1 MQRAKSKLLCR
12 SCDLVVQVP
21 PYKKGVTCICPQCK
35 SELRSG
41 SRVSLYNLA
50 VVSIASVIMLF
61 TAVSLPF
68 MTISSLGISQSMS
81 LTSIVFVLHRN
92 WSLLVALFL
101 LFTFCC
107 PLIMHLIVI
116 GIVFFKLTVT
126 RRIANLYS
134 FCHRF
139 CMVDVF
145 ILGVMVSLI
154 KLVSLADISFHPG
167 FISAVIFAML
177 MVWCYSHGSPYT
189 IWNLVREHD
198 EELRS
203 ATVGMR
209 GIDQGL
215 IMCRHCG
222 MVYKRKGRKASK
234 IGQEIESSNLACDDD
249 DYLYRGEQVCP
260 RCGHSNDHRSVMMY
274 QKTAALLLAAVIL
287 YIPSNVYPIM
297 FTNYLGSNLG
307 SDILDGV
314 IALWEMHSYFVS
326 SVILI
331 ASICIPI
338 AKILCILLLLYITKH
353 GFKGYPSRY
362 NKLYR
367 IILFIGRWSM
377 IDVFVVIIMSTVVRM
392 SVLTISPGIAVV
404 FFCFTVLVT
413 MLAAEEYDERLL
425 WDKALAKRRDSIIN
439 KDGEL
444 IEAPI
449 IDDVSE
455 TAAYTGDTE
464 PNAAASSETS
474 SNSAASSYADRAKV
488 AMAAK
493 SATESSMTATAATA
507 EAAEAT
513 ASDDA
518 AATAAS
524 ATTASSSAGAVH
536 ASTATSTT
544 DKATQGTADSTTATA
559 TAAATAE
566 TASPKSTV
574 EGSTERVQSDE
585 SSVGYSDTSN
595 AQSMSSVAPKA
606 AAAYS
611 AAVAADKKAMQTAQ
625 EHAKDTAT
633 SQQPPTAVH
642 KQRDHNSDHNS
653 EHSSAIAKAT
663 KSADASIIVANVQ
676 SEATDDGS
684 TAARDDAK
692 SSHEAQTKQNKKAKD
707 RASKAKHH

>member
-1 MQRAKSKLLCR
+1 
-12 SCDLVVQVP
+12 
-21 PYKKGVTCICPQCK
+21 
-35 SELRSG
+35 
-41 SRVSLYNLA
+41 
-50 VVSIASVIMLF
+50 
-61 TAVSLPF
+61 
-68 MTISSLGISQSMS
+68 
-81 LTSIVFVLHRN
+81 
-92 WSLLVALFL
+92 
-101 LFTFCC
+101 
-107 PLIMHLIVI
+107 
-116 GIVFFKLTVT
+116 
-126 RRIANLYS
+126 
-134 FCHRF
+134 
-139 CMVDVF
+139 MVDVF

-425 WDKALAKRRDSIIN
+425 WDKALAKSRDSIIN

-474 SNSAASSYADRAKV
+474 SNSAASSYADRAKA

-493 SATESSMTATAATA
+493 AATEISTTATAAAA
-507 EAAEAT
+507 EAAE
-513 ASDDA
+513 
-518 AATAAS
+518 ATAAS
-524 ATTASSSAGAVH
+524 ATTATSSADAVH

-544 DKATQGTADSTTATA
+544 DKDTQGTVDSTTVTA

-585 SSVGYSDTSN
+585 STVGYSDTSN

-625 EHAKDTAT
+625 KHAKDTAT

-663 KSADASIIVANVQ
+663 KSADASTTVAKAKSV
-676 SEATDDGS
+676 ATDESS
-684 TAARDDAK
+684 TAAHDDAK
-692 SSHEAQTKQNKKAKD
+692 SSRAAKTKQNKRAKD
-707 RASKAKHH
+707 EASKAKHH

>member
-1 MQRAKSKLLCR
+1 MQRDKSKLLCR
-12 SCDLVVQVP
+12 ACDLVVQVP

-61 TAVSLPF
+61 TSVTLPF

-81 LTSIVFVLHRN
+81 LTSIVFVLHKN
-92 WSLLVALFL
+92 WSLLVAIFL

-116 GIVFFKLTVT
+116 GIVFFGIKVN
-126 RRIANLYS
+126 RFIANTYT

-145 ILGVMVSLI
+145 LLGVMVSLI

-167 FISAVIFAML
+167 FTSAIVFSVL
-177 MVWCYSHGSPYT
+177 MVWCYSHGSPYK
-189 IWNLVREHD
+189 IWNLIRPHD
-198 EELRS
+198 EELHN

-222 MVYKRKGRKASK
+222 MVYKRKGRKSNKLDQELESSK
-234 IGQEIESSNLACDDD
+234 ISCADDK
-249 DYLYRGEQVCP
+249 YLYRGEHTCP
-260 RCGHSNDHRSVMMY
+260 RCGHSNDNRSVMMY
-274 QKTAALLLAAVIL
+274 QKTAALLIAAVIL

-297 FTNYLGSNLG
+297 FTNYLGSNVG

-314 IALWEMHSYFVS
+314 ISLWGMGSYFVA

-338 AKILCILLLLYITKH
+338 AKILCILLLLYITKY

-377 IDVFVVIIMSTVVRM
+377 IDVFVVIIMATVVRM

-413 MLAAEEYDERLL
+413 MVAAEEYDERML
-425 WDKALAKRRDSIIN
+425 WDIALAKNRDSIIN

-444 IEAPI
+444 VANIEEE
-449 IDDVSE
+449 DDKTDE
-455 TAAYTGDTE
+455 TSKINMETYEQRAE
-464 PNAAASSETS
+464 EIAAALVGPVRIENVAKAYQDAVEK
-474 SNSAASSYADRAKV
+474 SN
-488 AMAAK
+488 
-493 SATESSMTATAATA
+493 A
-507 EAAEAT
+507 EAVEKSQSQVAVDESEAQVEQSLDARK
-513 ASDDA
+513 ASIDLE
-518 AATAAS
+518 S
-524 ATTASSSAGAVH
+524 AKDKLQYGNTTASANKHSVPKENNCASRDSSDVVTNSK
-536 ASTATSTT
+536 STHNSATIAIRD
-544 DKATQGTADSTTATA
+544 DKADESITTA
-559 TAAATAE
+559 
-566 TASPKSTV
+566 KI
-574 EGSTERVQSDE
+574 
-585 SSVGYSDTSN
+585 
-595 AQSMSSVAPKA
+595 K
-606 AAAYS
+606 
-611 AAVAADKKAMQTAQ
+611 
-625 EHAKDTAT
+625 
-633 SQQPPTAVH
+633 
-642 KQRDHNSDHNS
+642 
-653 EHSSAIAKAT
+653 
-663 KSADASIIVANVQ
+663 
-676 SEATDDGS
+676 
-684 TAARDDAK
+684 
-692 SSHEAQTKQNKKAKD
+692 
-707 RASKAKHH
+707 

>member
-1 MQRAKSKLLCR
+1 MQRDKSKLLCR
-12 SCDLVVQVP
+12 ACDLVVQVP

-61 TAVSLPF
+61 TSVTLPF

-81 LTSIVFVLHRN
+81 LTSIVFVLHKN
-92 WSLLVALFL
+92 WSLLVAIFL

-116 GIVFFKLTVT
+116 GIVFFGLKVN
-126 RRIANLYS
+126 RFIANTYT

-145 ILGVMVSLI
+145 LLGVMVSLI

-167 FISAVIFAML
+167 FTSAIVFSVL
-177 MVWCYSHGSPYT
+177 MVWCYSHGSPYK
-189 IWNLVREHD
+189 IWNLIRPHD
-198 EELRS
+198 EELRN

-222 MVYKRKGRKASK
+222 MVYKRKGRKSNKLDQELESSK
-234 IGQEIESSNLACDDD
+234 ISCADDK
-249 DYLYRGEQVCP
+249 YLYRGEHKCP
-260 RCGHSNDHRSVMMY
+260 RCGHSNDNRSVMMY
-274 QKTAALLLAAVIL
+274 QKTAALLIAAVIL

-297 FTNYLGSNLG
+297 FTNYLGSNVG

-314 IALWEMHSYFVS
+314 ISLWGMGSYFVA

-338 AKILCILLLLYITKH
+338 AKILCILLLLYITKY

-377 IDVFVVIIMSTVVRM
+377 IDVFVVIIMATVVRM

-413 MLAAEEYDERLL
+413 MLAAEEYDERML
-425 WDKALAKRRDSIIN
+425 WDIALAKNRDSIIN

-444 IEAPI
+444 VVNIEEE
-449 IDDVSE
+449 DDKTDE
-455 TAAYTGDTE
+455 TSKINMETYEQRAE
-464 PNAAASSETS
+464 EIAAALVGPVRIENVAKAYQDAVEKSNAKAIEKSQSQVAVDESEAQVEQS
-474 SNSAASSYADRAKV
+474 LDARKASIDLESAKDKLQ
-488 AMAAK
+488 
-493 SATESSMTATAATA
+493 
-507 EAAEAT
+507 
-513 ASDDA
+513 DGN
-518 AATAAS
+518 
-524 ATTASSSAGAVH
+524 TTASANDNSVPKENNCTSRDSSDVVTNSK
-536 ASTATSTT
+536 STHNSATIAIR
-544 DKATQGTADSTTATA
+544 DDEADESITTA
-559 TAAATAE
+559 
-566 TASPKSTV
+566 K
-574 EGSTERVQSDE
+574 
-585 SSVGYSDTSN
+585 
-595 AQSMSSVAPKA
+595 
-606 AAAYS
+606 
-611 AAVAADKKAMQTAQ
+611 
-625 EHAKDTAT
+625 
-633 SQQPPTAVH
+633 
-642 KQRDHNSDHNS
+642 
-653 EHSSAIAKAT
+653 T
-663 KSADASIIVANVQ
+663 K
-676 SEATDDGS
+676 
-684 TAARDDAK
+684 
-692 SSHEAQTKQNKKAKD
+692 
-707 RASKAKHH
+707 

>member
-1 MQRAKSKLLCR
+1 MQRDKSKLLCR
-12 SCDLVVQVP
+12 ACDLVVQVP

-61 TAVSLPF
+61 TSVTLPF

-81 LTSIVFVLHRN
+81 LTSIVFVLHKN
-92 WSLLVALFL
+92 WSLLVAIFL

-116 GIVFFKLTVT
+116 GIVFFGLKVN
-126 RRIANLYS
+126 RFIANTYT

-145 ILGVMVSLI
+145 LLGVMVSLI

-167 FISAVIFAML
+167 FTSAIVFSVL
-177 MVWCYSHGSPYT
+177 MVWCYSHGSPYK
-189 IWNLVREHD
+189 IWNLIRPHD
-198 EELRS
+198 AELRN

-222 MVYKRKGRKASK
+222 MVYKRKGRKSNKLDQELESSK
-234 IGQEIESSNLACDDD
+234 ISCADDK
-249 DYLYRGEQVCP
+249 YLYRGEHTCP
-260 RCGHSNDHRSVMMY
+260 RCGHSNDNRSVMMY
-274 QKTAALLLAAVIL
+274 QKTAALLIAAVIL

-297 FTNYLGSNLG
+297 FTNYLGSNVG

-314 IALWEMHSYFVS
+314 ISLWGMGSYFVA

-338 AKILCILLLLYITKH
+338 AKILCILLLLYITKY

-377 IDVFVVIIMSTVVRM
+377 IDVFVVIIMATVVRM

-413 MLAAEEYDERLL
+413 MLAAEEYDERML
-425 WDKALAKRRDSIIN
+425 WDIALAKNRDSIIN

-444 IEAPI
+444 VANIEEE
-449 IDDVSE
+449 DDKTDE
-455 TAAYTGDTE
+455 TSKINIETYEQRAE
-464 PNAAASSETS
+464 EIAAALVGPVRIE
-474 SNSAASSYADRAKV
+474 NV
-488 AMAAK
+488 AK
-493 SATESSMTATAATA
+493 SYQDAVEKSNA
-507 EAAEAT
+507 EAVEKSQSQVAVDESEAQVEQSLDARK
-513 ASDDA
+513 ASIDLE
-518 AATAAS
+518 S
-524 ATTASSSAGAVH
+524 AKDKLQDGNTTASANKHSVPKENNCASRDSSDVITNSK
-536 ASTATSTT
+536 STHNSATIAIR
-544 DKATQGTADSTTATA
+544 DDEADESITTA
-559 TAAATAE
+559 
-566 TASPKSTV
+566 K
-574 EGSTERVQSDE
+574 
-585 SSVGYSDTSN
+585 
-595 AQSMSSVAPKA
+595 
-606 AAAYS
+606 
-611 AAVAADKKAMQTAQ
+611 
-625 EHAKDTAT
+625 
-633 SQQPPTAVH
+633 
-642 KQRDHNSDHNS
+642 
-653 EHSSAIAKAT
+653 T
-663 KSADASIIVANVQ
+663 K
-676 SEATDDGS
+676 
-684 TAARDDAK
+684 
-692 SSHEAQTKQNKKAKD
+692 
-707 RASKAKHH
+707 

>member
-1 MQRAKSKLLCR
+1 MQRDKSKLLCR
-12 SCDLVVQVP
+12 ACDLVVQVP

-61 TAVSLPF
+61 TSVTLPF

-81 LTSIVFVLHRN
+81 LTSIVFVLHKN
-92 WSLLVALFL
+92 WSLLVAIFL

-116 GIVFFKLTVT
+116 GIVFFGLKVN
-126 RRIANLYS
+126 RFIANTYT

-145 ILGVMVSLI
+145 LLGVMVSLI

-167 FISAVIFAML
+167 FTSAIVFSVL
-177 MVWCYSHGSPYT
+177 MVWCYSHGSPYK
-189 IWNLVREHD
+189 IWNLIRPHD
-198 EELRS
+198 EELRN

-222 MVYKRKGRKASK
+222 MVYKRKGRKSNKLDQELESSK
-234 IGQEIESSNLACDDD
+234 ISCADDK
-249 DYLYRGEQVCP
+249 YLYRGEHTCP
-260 RCGHSNDHRSVMMY
+260 RCGHSNDNRSVMMY
-274 QKTAALLLAAVIL
+274 QKTAALLIAAVIL

-297 FTNYLGSNLG
+297 FTNYLGSNVG

-314 IALWEMHSYFVS
+314 ISLWGMGSYFVA

-338 AKILCILLLLYITKH
+338 AKILCILLLLYITKY

-377 IDVFVVIIMSTVVRM
+377 IDVFVVIIMATVVRM

-413 MLAAEEYDERLL
+413 MLAAEEYDERML
-425 WDKALAKRRDSIIN
+425 WDIALAKNRDSIIN

-444 IEAPI
+444 VVNIEEE
-449 IDDVSE
+449 DDKTDE
-455 TAAYTGDTE
+455 TSKINMETYEQRAE
-464 PNAAASSETS
+464 EIAAALVGPVRIENVAKAYQDAVEKSNAKAVEKSQSQVAVDESEAQVEQS
-474 SNSAASSYADRAKV
+474 LDASKASLDL
-488 AMAAK
+488 
-493 SATESSMTATAATA
+493 ESTK
-507 EAAEAT
+507 
-513 ASDDA
+513 DKIQDGN
-518 AATAAS
+518 
-524 ATTASSSAGAVH
+524 TTASANKHSVPKENNCASRVSSDVMTNSK
-536 ASTATSTT
+536 STHNSVTIATRD
-544 DKATQGTADSTTATA
+544 DKADESITTA
-559 TAAATAE
+559 
-566 TASPKSTV
+566 K
-574 EGSTERVQSDE
+574 
-585 SSVGYSDTSN
+585 
-595 AQSMSSVAPKA
+595 
-606 AAAYS
+606 
-611 AAVAADKKAMQTAQ
+611 
-625 EHAKDTAT
+625 
-633 SQQPPTAVH
+633 
-642 KQRDHNSDHNS
+642 
-653 EHSSAIAKAT
+653 T
-663 KSADASIIVANVQ
+663 K
-676 SEATDDGS
+676 
-684 TAARDDAK
+684 
-692 SSHEAQTKQNKKAKD
+692 
-707 RASKAKHH
+707 

>member
-1 MQRAKSKLLCR
+1 
-12 SCDLVVQVP
+12 
-21 PYKKGVTCICPQCK
+21 
-35 SELRSG
+35 
-41 SRVSLYNLA
+41 
-50 VVSIASVIMLF
+50 
-61 TAVSLPF
+61 
-68 MTISSLGISQSMS
+68 
-81 LTSIVFVLHRN
+81 
-92 WSLLVALFL
+92 
-101 LFTFCC
+101 
-107 PLIMHLIVI
+107 
-116 GIVFFKLTVT
+116 
-126 RRIANLYS
+126 
-134 FCHRF
+134 
-139 CMVDVF
+139 MVDVF

-425 WDKALAKRRDSIIN
+425 WDKALAKSRDSIIN

-449 IDDVSE
+449 IDDASE

-464 PNAAASSETS
+464 PNAAASSEAS
-474 SNSAASSYADRAKV
+474 SNSAASSYADRAKA

-493 SATESSMTATAATA
+493 AATESSTTATAA

-513 ASDDA
+513 A
-518 AATAAS
+518 AS
-524 ATTASSSAGAVH
+524 ATSATSSADAVSASS
-536 ASTATSTT
+536 ATSTT
-544 DKATQGTADSTTATA
+544 DKATHGTADSTTATA
-559 TAAATAE
+559 TD
-566 TASPKSTV
+566 ASASSKSTV

-585 SSVGYSDTSN
+585 STVGYSDTSN
-595 AQSMSSVAPKA
+595 AQNMSSVAPKA

-611 AAVAADKKAMQTAQ
+611 AAVADKKIMQTAQ
-625 EHAKDTAT
+625 EHAKDSAAA
-633 SQQPPTAVH
+633 QQPSASVH
-642 KQRDHNSDHNS
+642 KQRERDSTHNS

-663 KSADASIIVANVQ
+663 KSADASPTVAKAK
-676 SEATDDGS
+676 SEATDESS

-692 SSHEAQTKQNKKAKD
+692 SSRTAKAKQNKSAKD
-707 RASKAKHH
+707 AASKAKHH

>member
-1 MQRAKSKLLCR
+1 MQRDKSKLLCR
-12 SCDLVVQVP
+12 ACDLVVQVP

-61 TAVSLPF
+61 TSVTLPF

-81 LTSIVFVLHRN
+81 LTSIVFVLHKN
-92 WSLLVALFL
+92 WSLLVAIFL

-116 GIVFFKLTVT
+116 GIVFFGLKVN
-126 RRIANLYS
+126 RFIANTYT

-145 ILGVMVSLI
+145 LLGVMVSLI

-167 FISAVIFAML
+167 FTSAIVFSVL
-177 MVWCYSHGSPYT
+177 MVWCYSHGSPYK
-189 IWNLVREHD
+189 IWNLIRPHD
-198 EELRS
+198 EELRN

-222 MVYKRKGRKASK
+222 MVYKRKGRKSNKLDQELESSK
-234 IGQEIESSNLACDDD
+234 ISCADDK
-249 DYLYRGEQVCP
+249 YLYRGEHTCP
-260 RCGHSNDHRSVMMY
+260 RCGHSNDNRSVMMY
-274 QKTAALLLAAVIL
+274 QKTAALLIAAVIL

-297 FTNYLGSNLG
+297 FTNYLGSNVG

-314 IALWEMHSYFVS
+314 ISLWGMGSYFVA

-338 AKILCILLLLYITKH
+338 AKILCILLLLYITKY

-377 IDVFVVIIMSTVVRM
+377 IDVFVVIIMATVVRM

-413 MLAAEEYDERLL
+413 MLAAEEYDERML
-425 WDKALAKRRDSIIN
+425 WDIALAKNRDSIIN

-444 IEAPI
+444 VANIEEE
-449 IDDVSE
+449 DDK
-455 TAAYTGDTE
+455 TD
-464 PNAAASSETS
+464 ETS
-474 SNSAASSYADRAKV
+474 KINMETYEQRAEEIDAALVGPVRIENVAKAYQDAVEKSN
-488 AMAAK
+488 
-493 SATESSMTATAATA
+493 A
-507 EAAEAT
+507 EAVEKSQSQVAVYESEAQVEQSLDAGK
-513 ASDDA
+513 ASIDLE
-518 AATAAS
+518 S
-524 ATTASSSAGAVH
+524 AKDKIQDGNTTASANDNSVPKENNCTSRDSSDVVTNSK
-536 ASTATSTT
+536 STHNSATIAIRD
-544 DKATQGTADSTTATA
+544 DKADESITTA
-559 TAAATAE
+559 
-566 TASPKSTV
+566 KI
-574 EGSTERVQSDE
+574 
-585 SSVGYSDTSN
+585 
-595 AQSMSSVAPKA
+595 K
-606 AAAYS
+606 
-611 AAVAADKKAMQTAQ
+611 
-625 EHAKDTAT
+625 
-633 SQQPPTAVH
+633 
-642 KQRDHNSDHNS
+642 
-653 EHSSAIAKAT
+653 
-663 KSADASIIVANVQ
+663 
-676 SEATDDGS
+676 
-684 TAARDDAK
+684 
-692 SSHEAQTKQNKKAKD
+692 
-707 RASKAKHH
+707 

>member
-1 MQRAKSKLLCR
+1 MQRDKSKLLCR
-12 SCDLVVQVP
+12 ACDLVVQVP

-61 TAVSLPF
+61 TSVTLPF

-81 LTSIVFVLHRN
+81 LTSIVFVLHKN
-92 WSLLVALFL
+92 WSLLVAIFL

-116 GIVFFKLTVT
+116 GIVFFGLKVN
-126 RRIANLYS
+126 RFIANTYT

-145 ILGVMVSLI
+145 LLGVMVSLI

-167 FISAVIFAML
+167 FTSAIVFSVL
-177 MVWCYSHGSPYT
+177 MVWCYSHGSPYK
-189 IWNLVREHD
+189 IWNLIRPHD
-198 EELRS
+198 EELRN

-222 MVYKRKGRKASK
+222 MVYKRKGRKSNKLDQELESSK
-234 IGQEIESSNLACDDD
+234 ISCADDK
-249 DYLYRGEQVCP
+249 YLYRGEHKCP
-260 RCGHSNDHRSVMMY
+260 RCGHSNDNRSVMMY
-274 QKTAALLLAAVIL
+274 QKTAALLIAAVIL

-297 FTNYLGSNLG
+297 FTNYLGSNVG

-314 IALWEMHSYFVS
+314 ISLWGMGSYFVA

-338 AKILCILLLLYITKH
+338 AKILCILLLLYITKY

-377 IDVFVVIIMSTVVRM
+377 IDVFVVIIMATVVRM

-413 MLAAEEYDERLL
+413 MLAAEEYDERML
-425 WDKALAKRRDSIIN
+425 WDIALAKNRDSIIN

-444 IEAPI
+444 VANIEEE
-449 IDDVSE
+449 DDKTDE
-455 TAAYTGDTE
+455 TSKINMETYEQRAE
-464 PNAAASSETS
+464 EIAAALVGPVRIENVAKAYQDAVEKSNAKAIEKSQSQVAVDESEAQVEQS
-474 SNSAASSYADRAKV
+474 LDARKASIDLESAKDKLQ
-488 AMAAK
+488 
-493 SATESSMTATAATA
+493 
-507 EAAEAT
+507 
-513 ASDDA
+513 DGN
-518 AATAAS
+518 
-524 ATTASSSAGAVH
+524 TTASANKHSVPKENNCASRDSSDVITNSK
-536 ASTATSTT
+536 STHNSATIAIR
-544 DKATQGTADSTTATA
+544 DDEADESITTA
-559 TAAATAE
+559 
-566 TASPKSTV
+566 K
-574 EGSTERVQSDE
+574 
-585 SSVGYSDTSN
+585 
-595 AQSMSSVAPKA
+595 
-606 AAAYS
+606 
-611 AAVAADKKAMQTAQ
+611 
-625 EHAKDTAT
+625 
-633 SQQPPTAVH
+633 
-642 KQRDHNSDHNS
+642 
-653 EHSSAIAKAT
+653 T
-663 KSADASIIVANVQ
+663 K
-676 SEATDDGS
+676 
-684 TAARDDAK
+684 
-692 SSHEAQTKQNKKAKD
+692 
-707 RASKAKHH
+707 

>member
-1 MQRAKSKLLCR
+1 MQRDKSKLLCR
-12 SCDLVVQVP
+12 ACDLVVQVP

-61 TAVSLPF
+61 TSVTLPF

-81 LTSIVFVLHRN
+81 LTSIVFVLHKN
-92 WSLLVALFL
+92 WSLLVAIFL

-116 GIVFFKLTVT
+116 GIVFFGLKVN
-126 RRIANLYS
+126 RFIANTYT

-145 ILGVMVSLI
+145 LLGVMVSLI

-167 FISAVIFAML
+167 FTSAIVFSVL
-177 MVWCYSHGSPYT
+177 MVWCYSHGSPYK
-189 IWNLVREHD
+189 IWNLIRPHD
-198 EELRS
+198 EELRN

-222 MVYKRKGRKASK
+222 MVYKRKGRKSNKLDQELESSK
-234 IGQEIESSNLACDDD
+234 ISCADDK
-249 DYLYRGEQVCP
+249 YLYRGEHTCP
-260 RCGHSNDHRSVMMY
+260 RCGHSNDNRSVMMY
-274 QKTAALLLAAVIL
+274 QKTAALLIAAVIL

-297 FTNYLGSNLG
+297 FTNYLGSNVG

-314 IALWEMHSYFVS
+314 ISLWGMGSYFVA

-338 AKILCILLLLYITKH
+338 AKILCILLLLYITKY

-377 IDVFVVIIMSTVVRM
+377 IDVFVVIIMATVVRM

-413 MLAAEEYDERLL
+413 MLAAEEYDERML
-425 WDKALAKRRDSIIN
+425 WDIALAKNRDSIIN

-444 IEAPI
+444 VANIEEE
-449 IDDVSE
+449 DDKTDE
-455 TAAYTGDTE
+455 TSKINMETYEQRAE
-464 PNAAASSETS
+464 EIAAALVGPVRIENVAQAYQDAVEKSNAKAIEKSQSQVAVDESEAQVEQS
-474 SNSAASSYADRAKV
+474 LDARKASIDLDSAKDKLQ
-488 AMAAK
+488 
-493 SATESSMTATAATA
+493 
-507 EAAEAT
+507 
-513 ASDDA
+513 DGN
-518 AATAAS
+518 
-524 ATTASSSAGAVH
+524 TTASANDNSVPKENNCTSRDSSDVVTNSK
-536 ASTATSTT
+536 STHNSATIAIR
-544 DKATQGTADSTTATA
+544 DDEADESITTA
-559 TAAATAE
+559 
-566 TASPKSTV
+566 K
-574 EGSTERVQSDE
+574 
-585 SSVGYSDTSN
+585 
-595 AQSMSSVAPKA
+595 
-606 AAAYS
+606 
-611 AAVAADKKAMQTAQ
+611 
-625 EHAKDTAT
+625 
-633 SQQPPTAVH
+633 
-642 KQRDHNSDHNS
+642 
-653 EHSSAIAKAT
+653 T
-663 KSADASIIVANVQ
+663 K
-676 SEATDDGS
+676 
-684 TAARDDAK
+684 
-692 SSHEAQTKQNKKAKD
+692 
-707 RASKAKHH
+707 

>member
-1 MQRAKSKLLCR
+1 MQRDKSKLLCR
-12 SCDLVVQVP
+12 ACDLVVQVP

-61 TAVSLPF
+61 TSVTLPF

-81 LTSIVFVLHRN
+81 LTSIVFVLHKN
-92 WSLLVALFL
+92 WSLLVAIFL

-116 GIVFFKLTVT
+116 GIVFFGLKVN
-126 RRIANLYS
+126 RFIANTYT

-145 ILGVMVSLI
+145 LLGVMVSLI

-167 FISAVIFAML
+167 FTSAIVFSVL
-177 MVWCYSHGSPYT
+177 MVWCYSHGSPYK
-189 IWNLVREHD
+189 IWNLIRPHD
-198 EELRS
+198 EALRN

-222 MVYKRKGRKASK
+222 MVYKRKGRKSNKLDQELESSK
-234 IGQEIESSNLACDDD
+234 ISCADDK
-249 DYLYRGEQVCP
+249 YLYRGEHKCP
-260 RCGHSNDHRSVMMY
+260 RCGHSNDNRSVMMY
-274 QKTAALLLAAVIL
+274 QKTAALLIAAVIL

-297 FTNYLGSNLG
+297 FTNYLGSNVG

-314 IALWEMHSYFVS
+314 ISLWGMGSYFVA

-338 AKILCILLLLYITKH
+338 AKILCILLLLYITKY

-377 IDVFVVIIMSTVVRM
+377 IDVFVVIIMATVVRM

-413 MLAAEEYDERLL
+413 MLAAEEYDERML
-425 WDKALAKRRDSIIN
+425 WDIALAKNRDSIIN

-444 IEAPI
+444 VVNIEEE
-449 IDDVSE
+449 DDKTDE
-455 TAAYTGDTE
+455 TSKINMETYEQRAE
-464 PNAAASSETS
+464 EIAAALVGPVRIENVAQAYQDAVEK
-474 SNSAASSYADRAKV
+474 SN
-488 AMAAK
+488 
-493 SATESSMTATAATA
+493 A
-507 EAAEAT
+507 EAVEKSQSQVAVDESEAQVEQSLDARK
-513 ASDDA
+513 ASIDLE
-518 AATAAS
+518 S
-524 ATTASSSAGAVH
+524 AKDKLQDGNTTASANKHSVPKENNCTSRDSSDVVTNSK
-536 ASTATSTT
+536 STHNSATIAIRD
-544 DKATQGTADSTTATA
+544 DKADESITTA
-559 TAAATAE
+559 
-566 TASPKSTV
+566 KI
-574 EGSTERVQSDE
+574 
-585 SSVGYSDTSN
+585 
-595 AQSMSSVAPKA
+595 K
-606 AAAYS
+606 
-611 AAVAADKKAMQTAQ
+611 
-625 EHAKDTAT
+625 
-633 SQQPPTAVH
+633 
-642 KQRDHNSDHNS
+642 
-653 EHSSAIAKAT
+653 
-663 KSADASIIVANVQ
+663 
-676 SEATDDGS
+676 
-684 TAARDDAK
+684 
-692 SSHEAQTKQNKKAKD
+692 
-707 RASKAKHH
+707 

>member
-1 MQRAKSKLLCR
+1 MQRDKSKLLCR
-12 SCDLVVQVP
+12 ACDLVVQVP

-61 TAVSLPF
+61 TSVTLPF

-81 LTSIVFVLHRN
+81 LTSIVFVLHKN
-92 WSLLVALFL
+92 WSLLVAIFL

-116 GIVFFKLTVT
+116 GIVFFGLKVN
-126 RRIANLYS
+126 RFIANTYT

-145 ILGVMVSLI
+145 LLGVMVSLI

-167 FISAVIFAML
+167 FTSAIVFSVL
-177 MVWCYSHGSPYT
+177 MVWCYSHGSPYK
-189 IWNLVREHD
+189 IWNLIRPHD
-198 EELRS
+198 EELRN

-222 MVYKRKGRKASK
+222 IVYKRKGRKSNKLDQELESSK
-234 IGQEIESSNLACDDD
+234 ISCADDK
-249 DYLYRGEQVCP
+249 YLYRGEHTCP
-260 RCGHSNDHRSVMMY
+260 RCGHSNDNRSVMMY
-274 QKTAALLLAAVIL
+274 QKTAALLIAAVIL

-297 FTNYLGSNLG
+297 FTNYLGSNVG

-314 IALWEMHSYFVS
+314 ISLWGMGSYFVA

-338 AKILCILLLLYITKH
+338 AKILCILLLLYITKY

-377 IDVFVVIIMSTVVRM
+377 IDVFVVIIMATVVRM

-413 MLAAEEYDERLL
+413 MLAAEEYDERML
-425 WDKALAKRRDSIIN
+425 WDIALAKNRDSIIN

-444 IEAPI
+444 VANIEEE
-449 IDDVSE
+449 DDKTDE
-455 TAAYTGDTE
+455 TSKINMETYEQRAE
-464 PNAAASSETS
+464 EIAAALVGPVRIDNVAQAYQDAVEKSNAKAIEKSQSQVAVDESEAQVEQS
-474 SNSAASSYADRAKV
+474 LDARKASIDLDSAKDKLQ
-488 AMAAK
+488 
-493 SATESSMTATAATA
+493 
-507 EAAEAT
+507 
-513 ASDDA
+513 DGN
-518 AATAAS
+518 
-524 ATTASSSAGAVH
+524 TTASANDNSVPKENNCTSRDSSDVVTNSK
-536 ASTATSTT
+536 STHNSATIAIR
-544 DKATQGTADSTTATA
+544 DDEADESITTA
-559 TAAATAE
+559 
-566 TASPKSTV
+566 K
-574 EGSTERVQSDE
+574 
-585 SSVGYSDTSN
+585 
-595 AQSMSSVAPKA
+595 
-606 AAAYS
+606 
-611 AAVAADKKAMQTAQ
+611 
-625 EHAKDTAT
+625 
-633 SQQPPTAVH
+633 
-642 KQRDHNSDHNS
+642 
-653 EHSSAIAKAT
+653 T
-663 KSADASIIVANVQ
+663 K
-676 SEATDDGS
+676 
-684 TAARDDAK
+684 
-692 SSHEAQTKQNKKAKD
+692 
-707 RASKAKHH
+707 

>member
-1 MQRAKSKLLCR
+1 MQRDKSKLLCR
-12 SCDLVVQVP
+12 ACDLVVQVP

-61 TAVSLPF
+61 TSVTLPF

-81 LTSIVFVLHRN
+81 LTSIVFVLHKN
-92 WSLLVALFL
+92 WSLLVAIFL

-116 GIVFFKLTVT
+116 GIVFFGLKVN
-126 RRIANLYS
+126 RFIANTYT

-145 ILGVMVSLI
+145 LLGVMVSLI

-167 FISAVIFAML
+167 FTSAIVFSVL
-177 MVWCYSHGSPYT
+177 MVWCYSHGSPYK
-189 IWNLVREHD
+189 IWNLIRPHD
-198 EELRS
+198 EELRN

-222 MVYKRKGRKASK
+222 MVYKRKGRKSNKLDQELESSK
-234 IGQEIESSNLACDDD
+234 ISCADDK
-249 DYLYRGEQVCP
+249 YLYRGEHTCP
-260 RCGHSNDHRSVMMY
+260 RCGHSNDNRSVMMY
-274 QKTAALLLAAVIL
+274 QKTAALLIAAVIL

-297 FTNYLGSNLG
+297 FTNYLGSNVG

-314 IALWEMHSYFVS
+314 ISLWGMGSYFVA

-338 AKILCILLLLYITKH
+338 AKILCILLLLYITKY

-377 IDVFVVIIMSTVVRM
+377 IDVFVVIIMATVVRM

-413 MLAAEEYDERLL
+413 MLAAEEYDERML
-425 WDKALAKRRDSIIN
+425 WDIALAKNRDSIIN

-444 IEAPI
+444 VANIEEE
-449 IDDVSE
+449 DDKTDE
-455 TAAYTGDTE
+455 TSKINMETYEQRAE
-464 PNAAASSETS
+464 EIAAALVGPVRIDNVAQAYQDAVEKSNAKAIEKSQSQVAVDESEAQVEQS
-474 SNSAASSYADRAKV
+474 LDARKASIDLDSAKDKLQ
-488 AMAAK
+488 
-493 SATESSMTATAATA
+493 
-507 EAAEAT
+507 
-513 ASDDA
+513 DGN
-518 AATAAS
+518 
-524 ATTASSSAGAVH
+524 TTASANDNSVPKENNCTSRDSSDVVTNSK
-536 ASTATSTT
+536 STHNSATIAIR
-544 DKATQGTADSTTATA
+544 DDEADESITTA
-559 TAAATAE
+559 
-566 TASPKSTV
+566 K
-574 EGSTERVQSDE
+574 
-585 SSVGYSDTSN
+585 
-595 AQSMSSVAPKA
+595 
-606 AAAYS
+606 
-611 AAVAADKKAMQTAQ
+611 
-625 EHAKDTAT
+625 
-633 SQQPPTAVH
+633 
-642 KQRDHNSDHNS
+642 
-653 EHSSAIAKAT
+653 T
-663 KSADASIIVANVQ
+663 K
-676 SEATDDGS
+676 
-684 TAARDDAK
+684 
-692 SSHEAQTKQNKKAKD
+692 
-707 RASKAKHH
+707 

>member
-1 MQRAKSKLLCR
+1 MQRDKSKLLCR
-12 SCDLVVQVP
+12 ACDLVVQVP

-61 TAVSLPF
+61 TSVTLPF

-81 LTSIVFVLHRN
+81 LTSIVFVLHKN
-92 WSLLVALFL
+92 WSLLVAIFL

-116 GIVFFKLTVT
+116 GIVFFGLKVN
-126 RRIANLYS
+126 RFIANTYT

-145 ILGVMVSLI
+145 LLGVMVSLI

-167 FISAVIFAML
+167 FTSAIVFSVL
-177 MVWCYSHGSPYT
+177 MVWCYSHGSPYK
-189 IWNLVREHD
+189 IWNLIRPHD
-198 EELRS
+198 EELRN

-222 MVYKRKGRKASK
+222 MVYKRKGRKSNKLDQELESSK
-234 IGQEIESSNLACDDD
+234 ISCADDK
-249 DYLYRGEQVCP
+249 YLYRGEHTCP
-260 RCGHSNDHRSVMMY
+260 RCGHSNDNRSVMMY
-274 QKTAALLLAAVIL
+274 QKTAALLIAAVIL

-297 FTNYLGSNLG
+297 FTNYLGSNVG

-314 IALWEMHSYFVS
+314 ISLWGMGSYFVA

-338 AKILCILLLLYITKH
+338 AKILCILLLLYITKY

-377 IDVFVVIIMSTVVRM
+377 IDVFVVIIMATVVRMSVLTISPGIAVVFFCFTVLVTMIILFIGRWSMIDVFVVIIMATVVRM

-413 MLAAEEYDERLL
+413 MLAAEEYDERML
-425 WDKALAKRRDSIIN
+425 WDIALAKNRDSIIN

-444 IEAPI
+444 VANIEEE
-449 IDDVSE
+449 DDKTDE
-455 TAAYTGDTE
+455 TSKINMETYEQRAE
-464 PNAAASSETS
+464 EIAAALVGPVRIENVAQAYQDAVEKSNAKAIEKSQSQVAVDESEAQVEQS
-474 SNSAASSYADRAKV
+474 LDARKASIDLDSAKDKLQ
-488 AMAAK
+488 
-493 SATESSMTATAATA
+493 
-507 EAAEAT
+507 
-513 ASDDA
+513 DGN
-518 AATAAS
+518 
-524 ATTASSSAGAVH
+524 TTASANDNSVPKENNCTSRDSSDVVTNSK
-536 ASTATSTT
+536 STHNSATIAIR
-544 DKATQGTADSTTATA
+544 DDEADESITTAKTKSVPKENNC
-559 TAAATAE
+559 TSRDSSDVVTN
-566 TASPKSTV
+566 SKSTHNSATIAIRDD
-574 EGSTERVQSDE
+574 EADE
-585 SSVGYSDTSN
+585 SIT
-595 AQSMSSVAPKA
+595 
-606 AAAYS
+606 
-611 AAVAADKKAMQTAQ
+611 TA
-625 EHAKDTAT
+625 K
-633 SQQPPTAVH
+633 
-642 KQRDHNSDHNS
+642 
-653 EHSSAIAKAT
+653 T
-663 KSADASIIVANVQ
+663 K
-676 SEATDDGS
+676 
-684 TAARDDAK
+684 
-692 SSHEAQTKQNKKAKD
+692 
-707 RASKAKHH
+707 